1 MTEATHQIIC
11 DEFESLAQQFKKQ
24 VSCYGLFSR
33 ALPYK
38 KFYGINVSLRNF
50 WEIDTY
56 EDIMKA
62 REIFGQIEEF

>member
-1 MTEATHQIIC
+1 MVYFQELYHI
-11 DEFESLAQQFKKQ
+11 
-24 VSCYGLFSR
+24 
-33 ALPYK
+33 